1 MSKQIGFH
9 HGALCDPYEQQAN
22 NQGYTLGEEKELLE
36 KLGFSIVFCW
46 VQGLLTDSQYDSAL
60 RKLQKKLVKA
70 VKPLPEPPKEEN
82 T

>member
-1 MSKQIGFH
+1 MSKEVGFH

-22 NQGYTLGEEKELLE
+22 EQGYTLGEEKEFLE

-46 VQGLLTDSQYDSAL
+46 IHGLLTDSQYDAAL
-60 RKLQKKLVKA
+60 KKLQKKLIKA
-70 VKPLPEPPKEEN
+70 IKPLPEPPKEE